1 MATCSALNR
10 AYRDIIVGGR
20 RDVTLVYLNGSK
32 DLIRQRLAERH
43 EHLMPAAL
51 LDSQFATLQEPTP
64 AEHPIVV
71 DVGGGPVEIVVEIVR
86 MILPAGNDN
95 LRAKQ

>member
-1 MATCSALNR
+1 MATCSALKR

-20 RDVTLVYLNGSK
+20 RDVTLVYLKGSK
-32 DLIRQRLAERH
+32 DLIRQRLAARH
-43 EHLMPAAL
+43 EHFTPAAF

-64 AEHPIVV
+64 DEHPIVV
-71 DVGGGPVEIVVEIVR
+71 DVGGGLVEIVR

-95 LRAKQ
+95 LCAKQ